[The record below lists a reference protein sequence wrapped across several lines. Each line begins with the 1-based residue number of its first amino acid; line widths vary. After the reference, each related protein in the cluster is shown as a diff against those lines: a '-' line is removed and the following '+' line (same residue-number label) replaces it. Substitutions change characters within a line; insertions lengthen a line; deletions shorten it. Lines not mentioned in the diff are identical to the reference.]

1 METLIRT
8 TKGKRAGEGD
18 DTTMKERIESEGGT
32 EERREIVVIED
43 GPCRKVVAMVEKLF
57 LCLFREYDVER

>member
-1 METLIRT
+1 METLKST

-32 EERREIVVIED
+32 EERREIVVIEY
-43 GPCRKVVAMVEKLF
+43 GP
-57 LCLFREYDVER
+57 

>member
-8 TKGKRAGEGD
+8 TKGKGAGKGD

-32 EERREIVVIED
+32 EERREIVVIEY
-43 GPCRKVVAMVEKLF
+43 GP
-57 LCLFREYDVER
+57 